1 MMMKRMGALMLLAI
15 LLTLVGEWS
24 CSCYGCLEEERIG
37 LLEIKAL
44 MDPHGIYLR
53 DWVDSSNCCEWRR
66 IECDNTTR
74 RVIQLSLGGARDFS
88 LGDWVL
94 NASLFQPFKEL
105 QSLDLGGTGLVGCLE
120 NEGFEVLSSKLRILS
135 LRENRFNNDKS
146 ILSCFNGNLPTL
158 ESLDLSFNG
167 LTAGSGGL
175 KILSSRLKKLENLH
189 LRGNQYNDTVFPS
202 LTGFSSLKSLDLSYN
217 ELTGSGFKVLSSRL
231 KKLENLDLSENQCND
246 SIFPSLT
253 GFSSLKSLDLSNNQL
268 TGSINSFEIISS
280 HLGKLENLD
289 LSYNIFN
296 DSILSHLSGLSS
308 LKSLNLSGNM
318 LLGSTAVNGSRKL
331 DFLQSLRSLPSLK
344 TLSLK
349 DTNLSQGTFFN
360 LSTLEELHLDNT
372 SLPINFLQN
381 IGALPALKVLSVG
394 ECDLHGTLPAQGWCE
409 LKNLKQ
415 LDLFRNNLGGS
426 LPDCLG
432 NLSSLQLLDVSENQ
446 FTGNIASGPLTNLI
460 SLEFLS
466 LSNNLFEVPISIK
479 PFLNHSSLKFFSS
492 ENNRL
497 VTEPAAFDNLIP
509 KFQLVFF
516 RLSSRP
522 TSEAFNVDI
531 PDFLYYQ
538 YDLITLDLS
547 HNNITGMFPS
557 WLLKNNTRLEQLY
570 LSDNSFV
577 GTLQLQDHPYLNLA
591 ELDISNNNMNG
602 QISKDICLI
611 FQNLWTLRMA
621 KNGFTG
627 CIPSCLGNISSLSF
641 LDLSNNQL
649 STVQLEQLTT
659 IWVLKLSNNNL
670 GGQIPTSVFNY
681 SRLNFLYLSGNN
693 FWGKISDFP
702 LNGWKV
708 WNVLDLSNNQF
719 SGMLPRSFVNFSN
732 LGVIDLSRNHFKGPI
747 PRDFCKFDQLEYL
760 DFSENNL
767 SGYIPSCFSPPQI
780 THVHLSKNGLSGPLT
795 YGFYNS
801 SSLVTMDLQENSFT
815 GSIPNWIRNLSSLS
829 VLLLRANHFDGEL
842 PIQLCLLE
850 QLSILDVSHN
860 QLSGPLPSCLGNL
873 TFKESYQKAILGV
886 GYGIVSTPE
895 KAYYETIGPPLV
907 DSVYNLRNFVLLNF
921 TEEVTEFTTKNMY
934 YGYKGKVLSY
944 MSGIDLSN
952 NNFIGAIPPEFG
964 NLSEILSLNLSHNNL
979 TGSIPATFS
988 NLKQIESLDLSYN
1001 NLNGVIPPQ
1010 LTEVTTLEVFSVAYN
1025 NLSGKTPERKYQFGT
1040 FDESCYKGNP
1050 FMCGPPLRNNCSE
1063 EAVSSQPGPKD
1074 EQGDD
1079 GFIDME
1085 FFYISFG
1092 VCYTVVVMTIAAVL
1106 YINPFWRR
1114 RWLFF
1119 IEDCIDTYYYF
1130 VVASFCKFSNFRT

>member
-1 MMMKRMGALMLLAI
+1 MMMKRVGAWMLLA
-15 LLTLVGEWS
+15 LLAFVGEWS
-24 CSCYGCLEEERIG
+24 GSCYGCLEEERIG

-44 MDPHGIYLR
+44 MDPDGVSLR
-53 DWVDSSNCCEWRR
+53 DWVDSSNCCEWHR

-74 RVIQLSLGGARDFS
+74 RVVRLSFWDARDFR

-105 QSLDLGGTGLVGCLE
+105 QSLKLGVNRIVGCLE
-120 NEGFEVLSSKLRILS
+120 NEGFEVLSSKLRELGLS
-135 LRENRFNNDKS
+135 HNRFNNDKS
-146 ILSCFNGNLPTL
+146 ILSCFTGNLSTL
-158 ESLDLSFNG
+158 KFLDLSFNG

-175 KILSSRLKKLENLH
+175 KVLSSRLKKLENLH
-189 LRGNQYNDTVFPS
+189 LSGNQYNDTV
-202 LTGFSSLKSLDLSYN
+202 
-217 ELTGSGFKVLSSRL
+217 
-231 KKLENLDLSENQCND
+231 
-246 SIFPSLT
+246 FPSLT

-280 HLGKLENLD
+280 LLGKLENLD

-296 DSILSHLSGLSS
+296 DNILSHLSGLSS

-360 LSTLEELHLDNT
+360 SSTLEELHLDNT

-415 LDLFRNNLGGS
+415 LDLSRNNLGGS

-522 TSEAFNVDI
+522 TSEALNVDI

-627 CIPSCLGNISSLSF
+627 CIPSCLGNISSLLF

-649 STVQLEQLTT
+649 STVQLQPLTT

-670 GGQIPTSVFNY
+670 GGQISTSVFNS

-693 FWGKISDFP
+693 FWGQISDFP
-702 LNGWKV
+702 LYRWKV

-760 DFSENNL
+760 DLSENNL

-780 THVHLSKNGLSGPLT
+780 THVHLSKNRLSGPLPN
-795 YGFYNS
+795 GFYNS
-801 SSLVTMDLQENSFT
+801 SFLVTMDLRENSFT
-815 GSIPNWIRNLSSLS
+815 GSIPNWIGNLSSLS

-886 GYGIVSTPE
+886 GYVFISTSE
-895 KAYYETIGPPLV
+895 EAYYETMGPPLV
-907 DSVYNLRNFVLLNF
+907 DSVYNLGKYVFLNF

-952 NNFIGAIPPEFG
+952 NNFIGAIPSEFG
-964 NLSEILSLNLSHNNL
+964 NLSKILSLNLSHNNL
-979 TGSIPATFS
+979 NGSIPATFS
-988 NLKQIESLDLSYN
+988 NLKHIESLDLSYN

-1010 LTEVTTLEVFSVAYN
+1010 LTEIITLEVFSVAHN
-1025 NLSGKTPERKYQFGT
+1025 NLSGRTPERKYQFGT
-1040 FDESCYKGNP
+1040 FDDENCYEGNP
-1050 FMCGPPLRNNCSE
+1050 FLCGPPLRNNCSE
-1063 EAVSSQPGPKD
+1063 EAVPSQPVPND

-1106 YINPFWRR
+1106 YINPYWRH

-1119 IEDCIDTYYYF
+1119 IENCIDILWWLVFASSPTSEGEF
-1130 VVASFCKFSNFRT
+1130 VTGETAVPRL